1 MAKYLVCVSDERHA
15 SYEIERAI
23 LEKAGAELKLC
34 HCESAADIAAQCADA
49 DAVLLDLAPMTAE
62 AVAGLR
68 KCKVISR
75 YGVGFENV
83 DLDAATAAG
92 IQVTNV
98 PDYCME
104 DVSDHAL
111 ALMLSCLR
119 HIPLRD
125 REVREGK
132 WNIQADSFRLK
143 GKTLGVIG
151 AGRIARALI
160 RKVSGFGFAEVVAYD
175 PYISAEQ
182 LAEIGV
188 RKVEKEE
195 LFRISDI
202 ISLHLH
208 ANAETNGMICK
219 ETLALMKPTAILIN
233 VMINKDTLSKM
244 KSNAILINVSR
255 GPLVK
260 DEDLLDALRE
270 RRILTAGLDTHN
282 HEPLGAQSP
291 FCQLDNVVLTD
302 HTAYSTAEGVT
313 ELKTKAAQNV
323 VDVLEGRT
331 PRYPVNHL

>member
-132 WNIQADSFRLK
+132 WNIQADSFRP
-143 GKTLGVIG
+143 
-151 AGRIARALI
+151 
-160 RKVSGFGFAEVVAYD
+160 VVAYD

-233 VMINKDTLSKM
+233 V
-244 KSNAILINVSR
+244 SR

-270 RRILTAGLDTHN
+270 HRILAAGLDTHN

>member
-1 MAKYLVCVSDERHA
+1 M
-15 SYEIERAI
+15 
-23 LEKAGAELKLC
+23 
-34 HCESAADIAAQCADA
+34 
-49 DAVLLDLAPMTAE
+49 
-62 AVAGLR
+62 
-68 KCKVISR
+68 
-75 YGVGFENV
+75 
-83 DLDAATAAG
+83 
-92 IQVTNV
+92 
-98 PDYCME
+98 
-104 DVSDHAL
+104 
-111 ALMLSCLR
+111 
-119 HIPLRD
+119 
-125 REVREGK
+125 
-132 WNIQADSFRLK
+132 
-143 GKTLGVIG
+143 
-151 AGRIARALI
+151 
-160 RKVSGFGFAEVVAYD
+160 AYD

-233 VMINKDTLSKM
+233 V
-244 KSNAILINVSR
+244 SR

-270 RRILTAGLDTHN
+270 RRILA
-282 HEPLGAQSP
+282 
-291 FCQLDNVVLTD
+291 TD

>member
-1 MAKYLVCVSDERHA
+1 MSSAQAA
-15 SYEIERAI
+15 S
-23 LEKAGAELKLC
+23 
-34 HCESAADIAAQCADA
+34 
-49 DAVLLDLAPMTAE
+49 
-62 AVAGLR
+62 
-68 KCKVISR
+68 
-75 YGVGFENV
+75 
-83 DLDAATAAG
+83 
-92 IQVTNV
+92 
-98 PDYCME
+98 
-104 DVSDHAL
+104 
-111 ALMLSCLR
+111 
-119 HIPLRD
+119 
-125 REVREGK
+125 
-132 WNIQADSFRLK
+132 
-143 GKTLGVIG
+143 
-151 AGRIARALI
+151 RALI

-219 ETLALMKPTAILIN
+219 ETLALMKPT
-233 VMINKDTLSKM
+233 
-244 KSNAILINVSR
+244 AILINVSR

>member
-111 ALMLSCLR
+111 ALMLSAARPRGPRGEMEHSGRQL
-119 HIPLRD
+119 PA
-125 REVREGK
+125 EGQ
-132 WNIQADSFRLK
+132 NARCH
-143 GKTLGVIG
+143 
-151 AGRIARALI
+151 RRRPHRARADPQGQRLRFCRGRGI
-160 RKVSGFGFAEVVAYD
+160 R
-175 PYISAEQ
+175 
-182 LAEIGV
+182 
-188 RKVEKEE
+188 
-195 LFRISDI
+195 
-202 ISLHLH
+202 SLYQ
-208 ANAETNGMICK
+208 
-219 ETLALMKPTAILIN
+219 
-233 VMINKDTLSKM
+233 
-244 KSNAILINVSR
+244 
-255 GPLVK
+255 
-260 DEDLLDALRE
+260 
-270 RRILTAGLDTHN
+270 RRAVG
-282 HEPLGAQSP
+282 
-291 FCQLDNVVLTD
+291 
-302 HTAYSTAEGVT
+302 
-313 ELKTKAAQNV
+313 
-323 VDVLEGRT
+323 
-331 PRYPVNHL
+331 

>member
-1 MAKYLVCVSDERHA
+1 MLIKNFPIKTAGSGDNASLTVYILDGSTDYEHSVRPLVLICPGGGYEFVSTKEGEPMALQFTAMGYHA
-15 SYEIERAI
+15 AI
-23 LEKAGAELKLC
+23 LRYSVRPAVYPTQLLEAAAAWKIIREHAE
-34 HCESAADIAAQCADA
+34 E
-49 DAVLLDLAPMTAE
+49 
-62 AVAGLR
+62 
-68 KCKVISR
+68 
-75 YGVGFENV
+75 
-83 DLDAATAAG
+83 
-92 IQVTNV
+92 
-98 PDYCME
+98 
-104 DVSDHAL
+104 
-111 ALMLSCLR
+111 
-119 HIPLRD
+119 
-125 REVREGK
+125 

-233 VMINKDTLSKM
+233 V
-244 KSNAILINVSR
+244 SR

-260 DEDLLDALRE
+260 DEDLLDALRGH
-270 RRILTAGLDTHN
+270 RILAAGLDTHN

>member
-1 MAKYLVCVSDERHA
+1 MKKPVVCVSDKRHA
-15 SYEIERAI
+15 SYEIERGI
-23 LEKAGAELKLC
+23 LEAAGMELRLC
-34 HCESAADIAAQCADA
+34 QCNSAADIVAQCADA

-62 AVAGLR
+62 AISGLKR
-68 KCKVISR
+68 CKVISR
-75 YGVGFENV
+75 YGVGYENV

-219 ETLALMKPTAILIN
+219 ETLAMMKPT
-233 VMINKDTLSKM
+233 
-244 KSNAILINVSR
+244 AILINVSR
-255 GPLVK
+255 GPLVN
-260 DEDLLDALRE
+260 DADLLEALRE
-270 RRILTAGLDTHN
+270 HRILAAGLDTHN
-282 HEPLGAQSP
+282 HEPLGADSP
-291 FCQLDNVVLTD
+291 FCKLDNVVLTD
-302 HTAYSTAEGVT
+302 HTAYSTVEGVT
-313 ELKTKAAQNV
+313 ELKTKAAKNV
-323 VDVLEGRT
+323 VDVLEGRM
-331 PRYPVNHL
+331 PIYPVNHLQKFE

>member
-1 MAKYLVCVSDERHA
+1 MLDA
-15 SYEIERAI
+15 
-23 LEKAGAELKLC
+23 AGMTLKLC
-34 HCESAADIAAQCADA
+34 ACSTEDELIAQCGDA
-49 DAVLLDLAPMTAE
+49 DAILLDLAPMTAK
-62 AVAGLR
+62 AIAGLKR
-68 KCKVISR
+68 CKVISR

-104 DVSDHAL
+104 DVSDPHAL

-233 VMINKDTLSKM
+233 V
-244 KSNAILINVSR
+244 SR

-260 DEDLLDALRE
+260 DEDLLDALRGH
-270 RRILTAGLDTHN
+270 RILAAGLDTHN